1 MNNNINFAGKRATSQ
16 KIVRLDVRNGH
27 LSQYCG
33 SGNPRNEFDYAEG
46 KLLGISVRTH
56 ETPAGEVNFVDLHFE
71 NKEQKFTI
79 SCIACSCVTAD
90 LIARLANIQN
100 PDSLVRIEVWPKGS
114 FTNCAVYENG
124 ERLPYLNLPKAVKVQ
139 NGLKMVVDSSDRDT
153 AVLKLIEEINT
164 RCGYVQ

>member
-1 MNNNINFAGKRATSQ
+1 MEKNLIFAGKRATSQ

-33 SGNPRNEFDYAEG
+33 SGNPRNEFDFAEG

-79 SCIACSCVTAD
+79 SCIACS
-90 LIARLANIQN
+90 QN
-100 PDSLVRIEVWPKGS
+100 PASLVRIEVWPKGS

-153 AVLKLIEEINT
+153 AVLKLIEEINN
-164 RCGYVQ
+164 RCNYEQ